1 MDFVNKKALIEN
13 ETLVSNGFD
22 SKVIKK
28 ALSKETPESMKTKA
42 IICAILLDAGADINQ
57 KNKFGMSAFD
67 ISKLLFRDKKI
78 TIMMS

>member
-42 IICAILLDAGADINQ
+42 IICAILLDAGADIN
-57 KNKFGMSAFD
+57 
-67 ISKLLFRDKKI
+67 
-78 TIMMS
+78 